1 MYLTTSS
8 IALMPA
14 RERDSLA
21 RRLRVLLRGRYR
33 IPIRV
38 ELAWT
43 RLR

>member
-8 IALMPA
+8 IALLPA
-14 RERDSLA
+14 DERESLG
-21 RRLRVLLRGRYR
+21 RKLRGLLRGRYR

-43 RLR
+43 RLA